1 MGFLISNWEQ
11 GYFNWALRVLQTLDL
26 HVHEKDLDG
35 GAIEST
41 DRKSIDLSRKYKA
54 YCLVAIRVSEETQ
67 WENEFGSVG

>member
-1 MGFLISNWEQ
+1 MGIEGLANIRLN
-11 GYFNWALRVLQTLDL
+11 
-26 HVHEKDLDG
+26 VHEKDLEG

-41 DRKSIDLSRKYKA
+41 DRKSTDLSGKYKA